1 MSKKK
6 KIIALVLATVVIIS
20 ALAVVVY
27 NEFYKVKPIA
37 VKETVSLTLGEDKDV
52 SDINL
57 VAHRGLSGIAPE
69 NTMAAIKAA
78 CDAGYY
84 GVEFDIHLTSDG
96 EWVISHDDNLR
107 RMAGVNKKICEMTLK
122 EIQSIE
128 LNNGANIEKY
138 DGITVPTLREVLN
151 CVSKTDI
158 VPVIEIKTTTE
169 DKIDTLVAML
179 KEYDYLESARIISF
193 NQAPLKEYKR
203 ICSRT
208 PMSLLVEEINDE
220 NISFC
225 IENDIDAI
233 SFNHKKA
240 DKDLVQ
246 KIIDAQLTPQTWT
259 VDSLESLS
267 EFVSYGVKTFTTN
280 CITPQESK

>member
-6 KIIALVLATVVIIS
+6 KIIALVLATIVIIS

-37 VKETVSLTLGEDKDV
+37 VKETVTLALGEDKDV
-52 SDINL
+52 ADINL

-96 EWVISHDDNLR
+96 EWVVSHDDNLR

-138 DGITVPTLREVLN
+138 DGITVPTLREVLD

-158 VPVIEIKTTTE
+158 VPVIEIKTTTQ

-179 KEYDYLESARIISF
+179 KEYGYLESARIISF

-203 ICSRT
+203 ICART

-225 IENDIDAI
+225 IENNIDAM

-240 DKDLVQ
+240 DKELVQ

-259 VDSLESLS
+259 VDSLESLL